1 MPPSDSSDQALVF
14 QLRPRLLHAILRRLA
29 PAPLGELREPLL
41 EAHARDIAQE
51 ALGARDVGDAVADV
65 ALPEPPEDLGV
76 EGNAERPAQ
85 AVCDRDTDVARPVPT
100 FRLTSATSVRA
111 SARENA

>member
-14 QLRPRLLHAILRRLA
+14 QLRPRLRHAILRRLA
-29 PAPLGELREPLL
+29 PAPLGERREPLL

-65 ALPEPPEDLGV
+65 ALPDPPEDLGV
-76 EGNAERPAQ
+76 EGNAQRPAQ
-85 AVCDRDTDVARPVPT
+85 ADITRAQRLLGYVP
-100 FRLTSATSVRA
+100 RV
-111 SARENA
+111 